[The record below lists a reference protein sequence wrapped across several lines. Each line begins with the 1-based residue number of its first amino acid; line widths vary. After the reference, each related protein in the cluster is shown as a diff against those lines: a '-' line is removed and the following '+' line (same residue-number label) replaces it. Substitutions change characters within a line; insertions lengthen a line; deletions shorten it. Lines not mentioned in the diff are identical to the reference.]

1 MAMKIMP
8 KTMTGQLHNS
18 NKGAFDWGWQ
28 GLLAYGCQSC
38 VVVVDPATVQAIQV
52 LDHQR
57 GQVVKVKWAR
67 ENYCH
72 DLCSPYSL
80 RLASA
85 DTNGRILI
93 WDVTHAVIGAE
104 CIETGKPVADMDW
117 VSIQAASHDL
127 LAALHPPSTL
137 VLWNTENGSR
147 LWKKTYSDTLLSFA
161 FDPFDP
167 SRLSFLGQD
176 CIVFVDD
183 FSLSG
188 APPSS
193 GKKFHISSPGAG
205 AVSHST
211 SAERLSDRR
220 PASVPRSTIRRV
232 SGILVG
238 GDGPRKGGDDDSVGS
253 SAVKE
258 CLQLVYHRACR
269 QHLILVYPREI
280 LVIDLDIGQT
290 VCVVQTERAG
300 SLFSHVVPL
309 RECDALFCVHESG
322 GMSVR
327 VRRRADVARP
337 GGILPPP
344 ASEADDA
351 SIDVVYENRCHSE
364 SLRITKHIRVFGAA
378 VCPVTERRAAL
389 LTSDGRILFWEV
401 NFTNGLSQK
410 LQAFPSD
417 LPKTMLSSSNHGL
430 NLNTTTQSPV
440 LTLTDL
446 VSTVDDDRQ
455 GNAERPGT
463 AIRLMLTGLLTGL
476 LPAPAILRMCPPLTT
491 KNFSVYRPFL
501 AVGSTGG
508 GSAGVIQVY
517 DLSSG
522 QLWREF
528 AVHTCSVRG
537 IEWVSRRGFL
547 SFAYPT
553 TGGISNGLVRNE
565 IMLTDIDT
573 GRSVPLRTN
582 MDDESPVEALRASY
596 LKQYF
601 VILFR
606 DRPFELWDLRTL
618 SLLRRMPKNFP
629 HVTAL
634 EWSPSHGSGSKSAKK
649 KASTPETNG
658 NDAASPVTKS
668 SSMLDLP
675 TTPSSCPTPSSEFG
689 EERSSSTPAIT
700 SVREHF
706 VFTDINGL
714 LYHFIVE
721 GNLVRDGS
729 KIPPDGGMGSITS
742 IAWKAETLVLSD
754 VDGNLN
760 IWDLRAKMSRAINTS
775 RGWIRKIRFAPG
787 RGNMKL
793 AVLYN
798 DGGGIDVWDAKDVE
812 RVASVRSPKDLA
824 KVVDV
829 EWAASDR
836 PVLACAD
843 GCVRV
848 MDIACSVNYSPL
860 DDYQLPESIFCPQA
874 LSAHSGMV
882 LRCLLQHQPWRERY
896 RLDCRVDDGAP
907 SDEPAASTAFAGQ
920 MELLDDDLRAY
931 LETCPFGTAER
942 CLITARLF
950 GDESELAFWTVA
962 LHYIRAAKSGTAIP
976 RSTSVMTTKS
986 TSGDGLFLPIA
997 TPVRESFDLLVFDE
1011 SGGSSNAE
1019 ESAAWRALA
1028 DRPLGACHDVV
1039 QDNRTFADYERRR
1052 AALHDA
1058 RRAPGEP
1065 TRRCADDLIL
1075 LGDADRAVQLLL
1087 ETDPDDSDKFYIDS
1101 LRACL
1106 VASIRSSGASQS
1118 TIKLVA
1124 TNLIA
1129 SGRLSEGVQLL
1140 CLIEKGADACR
1151 YLQTYGRWRDAAR
1164 LAKTTLPEYECVDV
1178 MRRWAEHLA
1187 SPAVDRR
1194 DAAAIVLLSLG
1205 RFAAVID
1212 LLVAVRHFTRAALFV
1227 ESCREFGLLVHCEAD
1242 HSVFSGYARYLT
1254 SLGLTTAAQY
1264 YDSKADVR
1272 SDKDVAQTESM

>member
-1 MAMKIMP
+1 MP
-8 KTMTGQLHNS
+8 KTMTGQLHNL

-38 VVVVDPATVQAIQV
+38 VVVVDPVTVQLVQI

-72 DLCSPYSL
+72 NLSSPYGL

-93 WDVTHAVIGAE
+93 WDVTHALVGAE
-104 CIETGKPVADMDW
+104 CVETGKPVADMDW

-147 LWKKTYSDTLLSFA
+147 LWKKTYSDMLLSFA

-193 GKKFHISSPGAG
+193 GKKFHISSPGASS
-205 AVSHST
+205 VSHST
-211 SAERLSDRR
+211 SGERLSDRR
-220 PASVPRSTIRRV
+220 QASMPRSTIRRV
-232 SGILVG
+232 SSILVG
-238 GDGPRKGGDDDSVGS
+238 GDGPWKGGDDDSAGGS
-253 SAVKE
+253 SAVRD

-269 QHLILVYPREI
+269 QHLILVYQREI

-290 VCVVQTERAG
+290 VCVVLTERSG

-322 GMSVR
+322 GMSLR
-327 VRRRADVARP
+327 VRRRADMARTVGTP
-337 GGILPPP
+337 SL
-344 ASEADDA
+344 ASEPDDA
-351 SIDVVYENRCHSE
+351 GIDVVYENRCHSE
-364 SLRITKHIRVFGAA
+364 SLRITKHNRVFGTT

-401 NFTNGLSQK
+401 NLTNGLMQK
-410 LQAFPSD
+410 LQTFPSC
-417 LPKTMLSSSNHGL
+417 LPKSMQSSSNHGL
-430 NLNTTTQSPV
+430 NLDTVNQSPL

-446 VSTVDDDRQ
+446 VSMLDDNRQ
-455 GNAERPGT
+455 TNAERPGPVM
-463 AIRLMLTGLLTGL
+463 RLMLTGLLTGL

-491 KNFSVYRPFL
+491 KNFSVYRPLL
-501 AVGSTGG
+501 AIGGTG
-508 GSAGVIQVY
+508 GSAGVIQLY

-528 AVHTCSVRG
+528 SVHTCSVRG

-553 TGGISNGLVRNE
+553 TTGIGNGLVRNE
-565 IMLTDIDT
+565 IVLTDIDT

-601 VILFR
+601 VVLFR

-634 EWSPSHGSGSKSAKK
+634 EWSPSHGSGSKAKK

-658 NDAASPVTKS
+658 DDSTSVTKS
-668 SSMLDLP
+668 SSMLDLA

-689 EERSSSTPAIT
+689 EERSASTPTIT

-742 IAWKAETLVLSD
+742 IAWKAETLILSD

-798 DGGGIDVWDAKDVE
+798 DGGGVDIWDAKDVE
-812 RVASVRSPKDLA
+812 RVASVRCPKDLA

-848 MDIACSVNYSPL
+848 MDIACSICYSPM
-860 DDYQLPESIFCPQA
+860 DDYQLPEPIFCPHA
-874 LSAHSGMV
+874 LAAHSGMV

-896 RLDCRVDDGAP
+896 RLDCRLDDGGAP
-907 SDEPAASTAFAGQ
+907 SDEPVAASTAFAGQ
-920 MELLDDDLRAY
+920 MDLLGDDLRVY
-931 LETCPFGTAER
+931 LESCPFGTAER
-942 CLITARLF
+942 CLVTARLF

-962 LHYIRAAKSGTAIP
+962 LHYIRAARSGTAIP
-976 RSTSVMTTKS
+976 RSASAVTAPAKS
-986 TSGDGLFLPIA
+986 NSDHGLFLPIVA

-1011 SGGSSNAE
+1011 SDGSSDPE
-1019 ESAAWRALA
+1019 EAAAWRALA

-1087 ETDPDDSDKFYIDS
+1087 ETDPDDSGDRFYIDS

-1164 LAKTTLPEYECVDV
+1164 LAKTTLPEIECVDV

-1187 SPAVDRR
+1187 SPAVDRH

-1205 RFAAVID
+1205 RFAAVVD
-1212 LLVAVRHFTRAALFV
+1212 LLLGVRHFTRAALFV
-1227 ESCREFGLLVHCEAD
+1227 EACREFGLTVHCEAVQ
-1242 HSVFSGYARYLT
+1242 SVFAGYARYLH
-1254 SLGLTTAAQY
+1254 SLGLTASAEY
-1264 YDSKADVR
+1264 YDSKAEGE
-1272 SDKDVAQTESM
+1272 KDERGSTQK

>member
-1 MAMKIMP
+1 
-8 KTMTGQLHNS
+8 MTGQLHNV

-38 VVVVDPATVQAIQV
+38 VVVVDPATVQVIQV

-57 GQVVKVKWAR
+57 GQVTKVKWAR

-93 WDVTHAVIGAE
+93 WDVTHAVVGAE
-104 CIETGKPVADMDW
+104 CVEAGKPVADMDW

-147 LWKKTYSDTLLSFA
+147 LWKKTYSDTLLAFS

-188 APPSS
+188 APLSS
-193 GKKFHISSPGAG
+193 GKKFHISSPGANSM
-205 AVSHST
+205 SHST
-211 SAERLSDRR
+211 SAERLADRR
-220 PASVPRSTIRRV
+220 PGMSVPRSTIRRV
-232 SGILVG
+232 SSILVG
-238 GDGPRKGGDDDSVGS
+238 GDGPRKGVDDDGAGGS
-253 SAVKE
+253 SAVRE

-290 VCVVQTERAG
+290 VCVVLAERTG
-300 SLFSHVVPL
+300 SLFSHIVPL
-309 RECDALFCVHESG
+309 RECDALLCVHESG
-322 GMSVR
+322 GMSLR
-327 VRRRADVARP
+327 VRRRSDVARAN
-337 GGILPPP
+337 GMLSP
-344 ASEADDA
+344 ASESDDA
-351 SIDVVYENRCHSE
+351 GIDVVYENRCHSE
-364 SLRITKHIRVFGAA
+364 SLRITKHNRVFGAA

-401 NFTNGLSQK
+401 NFTNGLSHK
-410 LQAFPSD
+410 LPASPSD
-417 LPKTMLSSSNHGL
+417 LPKSMLSSSNHGL
-430 NLNTTTQSPV
+430 NLDTAPQSPV

-446 VSTVDDDRQ
+446 VSMVDDDRQ
-455 GNAERPGT
+455 GKVERPGT

-491 KNFSVYRPFL
+491 KNFSVYRPL
-501 AVGSTGG
+501 LSVGGTGG

-528 AVHTCSVRG
+528 AIHTCSVRG

-553 TGGISNGLVRNE
+553 TGGINNGLVRNE

-573 GRSVPLRTN
+573 GRSVPLRAN
-582 MDDESPVEALRASY
+582 VDDESPIEALRASY

-601 VILFR
+601 IILFR

-634 EWSPSHGSGSKSAKK
+634 EWSPSHGSSSKSAKK

-658 NDAASPVTKS
+658 NDPTVAKS
-668 SSMLDLP
+668 SSMLDLA
-675 TTPSSCPTPSSEFG
+675 TTPSSCATPSSEFG
-689 EERSSSTPAIT
+689 EERSASVPTIT

-706 VFTDINGL
+706 VFTDVNGL

-742 IAWKAETLVLSD
+742 VAWKAETLVLSD

-798 DGGGIDVWDAKDVE
+798 DGVGIDVWDAKDVE

-848 MDIACSVNYSPL
+848 MDIACSVNFSPL
-860 DDYQLPESIFCPQA
+860 DDYQPPEPIFCPHA
-874 LSAHSGMV
+874 LSGHSGMV

-896 RLDCRVDDGAP
+896 RLDCHVDDADSP
-907 SDEPAASTAFAGQ
+907 DEPAASSAFAGQ
-920 MELLDDDLRAY
+920 MELLYDDLRLY
-931 LETCPFGTAER
+931 LEACPFGTAER
-942 CLITARLF
+942 CLITAQLF
-950 GDESELAFWTVA
+950 GDESELLFWTVA

-976 RSTSVMTTKS
+976 RSTSTMTTKS
-986 TSGDGLFLPIA
+986 TTSGVDAGLFLPIA

-1011 SGGSSNAE
+1011 SAGGSSE
-1019 ESAAWRALA
+1019 EAAAWRALA

-1039 QDNRTFADYERRR
+1039 QDNHTFADYERRR

-1087 ETDPDDSDKFYIDS
+1087 ETDPVDSDKFYIDS

-1164 LAKTTLPEYECVDV
+1164 LAKTTLPEAECVDV

-1205 RFAAVID
+1205 RFIGVVD
-1212 LLVAVRHFTRAALFV
+1212 LLLGVRHFTRAALFV
-1227 ESCREFGLLVHCEAD
+1227 DACREFGLLVQCDTAAA
-1242 HSVFSGYARYLT
+1242 VFTGYARYLN
-1254 SLGLTTAAQY
+1254 SLGLTTAAAF
-1264 YDSKADVR
+1264 YDRKATEDEI
-1272 SDKDVAQTESM
+1272 SITESS